1 MKIKFTYLYLI
12 ITASILFSCVS
23 KEKFN
28 GKIRAKH
35 SLSELKEDLEVIK
48 LSLEE
53 GHPGLYWYISK
64 EQLDFKFDSI
74 GSLLTDATTSIQFY
88 HMVAPLVAEVKCG
101 HTRLVYPGI
110 KLTKFQKDSVKKA
123 GSSPLSQVYY
133 FIDSNKIFV
142 RAANNKELINSIKAT
157 EILAIDSIP
166 AEEIVKKTKLLF
178 GSDGYNQT
186 FYDHVLTK
194 SFAAYYYLQFGRKD
208 SSILQLKKINK
219 PDSVY
224 NYVLKTFKSAKPSG
238 EVNKLTPEEIK
249 KRDLEKKLAKKQK
262 RKDKYKGFDTDGS
275 PILSLKYDTLLNST
289 AIMKVKS
296 FSADAANH
304 NKFFKESFAELK
316 EKGIQN
322 LILDLRD
329 NGGGRLTACNKLF
342 RYLYDKPHQY
352 TGRSSMAS
360 RYFTTSKYIDH
371 KGLNGYRSP
380 FRMLFVKKDTA
391 GFYTWLPTS
400 KELKPLENSF
410 DKNLIVLV
418 NGYSFSAT
426 SLLSANLQ
434 QVNRG
439 IFVGEETGGG
449 YNKCTAGTMPY
460 INLPNTKLRLRL
472 PLKVIQT
479 TNQRSLEGRG
489 VFPKYEVL
497 ETIEDVL
504 AKKDVV
510 MDKAQGLI
518 IKK

>member
-1 MKIKFTYLYLI
+1 MKFIYFFIL
-12 ITASILFSCVS
+12 ASTLFSCVS

-28 GKIRAKH
+28 AKIRAKH
-35 SLSELKEDLEVIK
+35 SLSELKEDLSILK
-48 LSLEE
+48 LALEE

-64 EQLDFKFDSI
+64 EKLDFKFDSI
-74 GSLLTDATTSIQFY
+74 SNLLSDSTTSLQFY
-88 HMVAPLVAEVKCG
+88 RLVAPLVSEVKCG
-101 HTRLVYPGI
+101 HTRLVYPSV
-110 KLTKFQKDSVKKA
+110 KYTKSQKDSSKKA
-123 GSSPLSQVYY
+123 GTPPLSQLYY

-142 RAANNKELINSIKAT
+142 EVLNSKDLVKPLKSLKAT
-157 EILAIDSIP
+157 EILAIDSVP
-166 AEEIVKKTKLLF
+166 ALEIIKKTKGLF

-194 SFAAYYYLQFGRKD
+194 SFAAYYYLEFGRKD
-208 SSILQLKKINK
+208 SSTLLLKKINQ
-219 PDSVY
+219 PDSIF
-224 NYVLKTFKSAKPSG
+224 NYVLKTIKTAKIKD
-238 EVNKLTPEEIK
+238 EVKKLSKEEIK
-249 KRDLEKKLAKKQK
+249 KKELAKKVAKKQ
-262 RKDKYKGFDTDGS
+262 RKKEKYKGFDTDGS
-275 PILSLKYDTLLNST
+275 PILNLTYDSVLSST

-304 NKFFKESFAELK
+304 SKFFKESFAELK
-316 EKGIQN
+316 SKGIQN

-352 TGRSSMAS
+352 TGRADMAN

-371 KGLNGYRSP
+371 KGLNGYKSP
-380 FRMLFVKKDTA
+380 FRSLLVRKDTS
-391 GFYTWLPTS
+391 GFYTSFSTS
-400 KELKPLENSF
+400 KILKPLENSF
-410 DKNLIVLV
+410 NQNLIVLI

-439 IFVGEETGGG
+439 VFVGEETGGG

-479 TNQRSLEGRG
+479 TNQRKLEGRG

-497 ETIEDVL
+497 ETIQNVL

-510 MDKAQGLI
+510 MEKAKELVVN
-518 IKK
+518 K